1 MEKAKRRR
9 YRIRKCKEFVG
20 GSGGTPYVWAV
31 IVLTKKNFTNNSG
44 GDGGRSKFKG
54 RVVAHRHRRA
64 TVISE

>member
-9 YRIRKCKEFVG
+9 YGIRKCKEFVG

-31 IVLTKKNFTNNSG
+31 IVWAKKNFTNNSG

-54 RVVAHRHRRA
+54 RW
-64 TVISE
+64 